1 MLGDF
6 YQSSQ
11 KAGVL
16 QRGRSDTDKVNQSES
31 VTTNFLQTIRI
42 IRTGHPLK
50 RRTVRSS
57 KKILCKWWPF
67 VAREATQCVTTIF
80 VNYPDRLYWL
90 AFSQRRTSFC
100 KWSWSSESKVD
111 DIGGVDN
118 HQEEQQEGEVVGLR
132 SWEEMSTDHRRS
144 DARYSSYIMHR
155 SLLHTLYQTQF
166 MNQILLAV
174 HFFFGQHR
182 SFQDTQQLWQ
192 YHINTAAKSFN
203 VTKSRRFIV
212 KTILMYCK
220 CSPNAMVLSSVR
232 CGIARLWSLATC
244 IVGLWL

>member
-1 MLGDF
+1 MSLCC
-6 YQSSQ
+6 
-11 KAGVL
+11 KRAAAHCI
-16 QRGRSDTDKVNQSES
+16 
-31 VTTNFLQTIRI
+31 TT
-42 IRTGHPLK
+42 
-50 RRTVRSS
+50 
-57 KKILCKWWPF
+57 C
-67 VAREATQCVTTIF
+67 F
-80 VNYPDRLYWL
+80 VNYPDWLYWL

-118 HQEEQQEGEVVGLR
+118 DQEEQQEGEVVGLR

-144 DARYSSYIMHR
+144 DARYSSYICTALYYILCNTKLR
-155 SLLHTLYQTQF
+155 SLYQTQF
-166 MNQILLAV
+166 MNQILLVV

-182 SFQDTQQLWQ
+182 SLQDTQQLWQ

-220 CSPNAMVLSSVR
+220 CSPNAMVLSSV
-232 CGIARLWSLATC
+232 CGCIARLWSLATC